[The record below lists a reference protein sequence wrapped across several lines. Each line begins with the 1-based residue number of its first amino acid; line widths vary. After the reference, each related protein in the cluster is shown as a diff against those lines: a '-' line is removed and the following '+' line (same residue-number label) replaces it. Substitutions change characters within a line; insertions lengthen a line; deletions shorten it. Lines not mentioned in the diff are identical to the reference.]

1 MADAQEALL
10 TILWYKWGM
19 SKWITHQYEDEDNW
33 YVALVD
39 DRHVVLRVHP
49 IFFANPREAARAADR
64 LNARDEAVA

>member
-1 MADAQEALL
+1 
-10 TILWYKWGM
+10 M
-19 SKWITHQYEDEDNW
+19 SKWITHQYEDEANW

-39 DRHVVLRVHP
+39 DRQVVLRVHP